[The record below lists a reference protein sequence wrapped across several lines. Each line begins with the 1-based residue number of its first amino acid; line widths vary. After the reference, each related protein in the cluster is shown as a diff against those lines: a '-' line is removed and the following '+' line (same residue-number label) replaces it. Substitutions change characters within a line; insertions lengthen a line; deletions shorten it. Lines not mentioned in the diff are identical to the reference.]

1 MRKAN
6 TEHLD
11 MHCQALA
18 KPHSSTRTCQGELCR
33 VHQSPP
39 QHEPGK
45 SCLETG
51 KGSLGMTRVLGSFFS
66 LSSAKPSVLG
76 DRSKGSNESWI
87 LDPVKSRLITREVS
101 AGHFQDENCCQIM
114 FPVKV
119 CQTGQTS
126 WIQVI
131 SGHSDSLDQSSTE
144 LLSEHQAFCLHLT
157 HLTVVAAPARV
168 QEDKIH
174 QCRRGQH
181 WELPNELEFPPGS
194 KLFKDPQV

>member
-87 LDPVKSRLITREVS
+87 LDPVKSRLITREAS

-126 WIQVI
+126 WIQ
-131 SGHSDSLDQSSTE
+131 SLGTLIRWIRAPQSSFQSTR
-144 LLSEHQAFCLHLT
+144 LFAYIWPTWQWWQHQQGYKRTRSTSAG
-157 HLTVVAAPARV
+157 
-168 QEDKIH
+168 EDNTGK
-174 QCRRGQH
+174 
-181 WELPNELEFPPGS
+181 ELPNELEFPPGS